1 MRANWAEDLKRGRI
15 FSCLAASLALFV
27 LAFALLPQSCLADD
41 VDRVR
46 ELRST
51 ASILPLSQ
59 ILSTVEEKYP
69 GTLLEVE
76 LEEERGKVIYEMQL
90 LGKDKIVHK
99 IKVDAEN
106 GKILSVGED
115 D

>member
-1 MRANWAEDLKRGRI
+1 MCANREKDLKRSRI
-15 FSCLAASLALFV
+15 FSCLAASLALF
-27 LAFALLPQSCLADD
+27 ALTLSLVPQSSLADD

-46 ELRST
+46 QLRST

-59 ILSTVEEKYP
+59 ILGTVEKKYP

-76 LEEERGKVIYEMQL
+76 LEEEKGKVIYEMQL

-99 IKVDAEN
+99 IKVNAQN
-106 GKILSVGED
+106 GNILSVDED
-115 D
+115 